1 VHPDTKVSHKL
12 QQRNTTGKVSAFDVL
27 LGYSFIFC
35 LLFST
40 PTHAANKQE
49 RIKCDFTRNK

>member
-1 VHPDTKVSHKL
+1 VRTDIKVNHEL
-12 QQRNTTGKVSAFDVL
+12 QQRNTAGKVSAFDVL

-35 LLFST
+35 LLFAT

-49 RIKCDFTRNK
+49 RIKCDFAKNK